1 MRKKHYRDGALQT
14 NSEKALHLL
23 IHIILILLSVCCLG
37 PFLIILGSS
46 FQSQEEIM
54 ALGYRIIPKDITLNA
69 YHMLFAAPQ
78 RILNAYK
85 VTIIT
90 TVAGT
95 LIGLWLVSTCGY
107 VMSRK
112 DYAYKKLISFY
123 VFFTMLFNGGLV
135 PTYILI
141 TRWLDLKDTIVALII
156 PGLCSAWNI
165 LLMKG
170 FFQSVPVSLI
180 ESAKLDGAG
189 ELRIFTRIVMPISKP
204 AFATVGLLLLLTYWN
219 EWYYSMLYIDNEN
232 LVKLQYLLMT
242 IMKNIEYLNSPEAVN
257 AGIGGGTVAMPTLSA
272 RMAMCVVAAGPILV
286 VFPFF
291 QKYFVKGMTVG
302 AVKG

>member
-1 MRKKHYRDGALQT
+1 MKKKQYKDGALKT
-14 NSEKALHLL
+14 TGEKVFHVVIHFLL
-23 IHIILILLSVCCLG
+23 IILSACCLV

-54 ALGYRIIPKDITLNA
+54 SIGYKILPLKPTLNA
-69 YHMLFAAPQ
+69 YRMLLAAPG

-90 TVAGT
+90 TAVGT
-95 LIGLWLVSTCGY
+95 IVGLWLVSTCGY
-107 VMSRK
+107 VMSRR
-112 DYAYKKLISFY
+112 DYAYKRMLSFY

-141 TRWLDLKDTIVALII
+141 TRWLNLKDTLIALII

-189 ELRIFTRIVMPISKP
+189 ELRVFTQIVVPISKP

-219 EWYYSMLYIDNEN
+219 EWYYSMLFIDDEN

-257 AGIGGGTVAMPTLSA
+257 AGLGSAAASMPTLSA

>member
-1 MRKKHYRDGALQT
+1 MHV
-14 NSEKALHLL
+14 LL
-23 IHIILILLSVCCLG
+23 IILSVCCLY
-37 PFLIILGSS
+37 PFLVILGSS

-54 ALGYRIIPKDITLNA
+54 RSGYRMLPAEFTLNA
-69 YHMLFAAPQ
+69 YRMLFADPV
-78 RILNAYK
+78 RLIDAYK

-90 TVAGT
+90 T
-95 LIGLWLVSTCGY
+95 LIGTICGLAFVSSCGY

-112 DYAYKKLISFY
+112 DYAYRKILSFY

-141 TRWLDLKDTIVALII
+141 SRWLELKDNIFALIL
-156 PGLCSAWNI
+156 PGVCSAWNI

-170 FFQSVPVSLI
+170 FFMGVPTELI
-180 ESAKLDGAG
+180 ESAKLDGLG
-189 ELRIFTRIVMPISKP
+189 EFSAFVRIVMPISKP
-204 AFATVGLLLLLTYWN
+204 AFATVGLLLLLNYWN
-219 EWYYSMLYIDNEN
+219 EWYFSMLYIESPEK
-232 LVKLQYLLMT
+232 VKLQYLLMS
-242 IMKNIEYLNSPEAVN
+242 IMKNIEYLNSPEALE
-257 AGIGGGTVAMPTLSA
+257 AGIVSNGQSMPTLSA
-272 RMAMCVVAAGPILV
+272 RMAMCIAVAGPILV

>member
-23 IHIILILLSVCCLG
+23 IHIILILLSVCCLY
-37 PFLIILGSS
+37 PFLVILGSS

-54 ALGYRIIPKDITLNA
+54 EFGYRVVPKLFTLDA
-69 YHMLFAAPQ
+69 YKVLFAAPQ
-78 RILNAYK
+78 RIVNAYK
-85 VTIIT
+85 ITIIT
-90 TVAGT
+90 TVIGVIT
-95 LIGLWLVSTCGY
+95 GLWLVSTCGY

-112 DYAYKKLISFY
+112 DYAYKKALSFY

-141 TRWLDLKDTIVALII
+141 SRWLDLKDTIIALIL

-170 FFQSVPVSLI
+170 FFQSVPTELI
-180 ESAKLDGAG
+180 ESAKIDGAG
-189 ELRIFTRIVMPISKP
+189 ELRIFTRIIIPISKP
-204 AFATVGLLLLLTYWN
+204 AFATVGMLLLLSYWN
-219 EWYYSMLYIDNEN
+219 EWYSSMLYIDSEH

-242 IMKNIEYLNSPEAVN
+242 TMRNIEYLNSPEVAN
-257 AGIGGGTVAMPTLSA
+257 AGIIAEDVAMPTLSA

-291 QKYFVKGMTVG
+291 QKYFVKGLTVG

>member
-1 MRKKHYRDGALQT
+1 MTKTKYKDGALKT
-14 NSEKALHLL
+14 KGEKVFHVVLH
-23 IHIILILLSVCCLG
+23 ILLALLSACCLI

-54 ALGYRIIPKDITLNA
+54 AIGYKIIPVKPTLNA
-69 YHMLFAAPQ
+69 YRLLLAAPG

-90 TVAGT
+90 TAVGT
-95 LIGLWLVSTCGY
+95 LAGLWLVSTCGY
-107 VMSRK
+107 VMSRR
-112 DYAYKKLISFY
+112 DYAYKRILSFY

-141 TRWLDLKDTIVALII
+141 TRWLDLKDTLIALII

-189 ELRIFTRIVMPISKP
+189 ELRVFTQIVVPISKP

-219 EWYYSMLYIDNEN
+219 EWYYSMLYIDSEN

-242 IMKNIEYLNSPEAVN
+242 IMKNIEYLNSPEAIN
-257 AGIGGGTVAMPTLSA
+257 AGIGSAAASMPTLSA
-272 RMAMCVVAAGPILV
+272 RMAMCVVAAGPILI